1 MQLSCERCDLVPD
14 PKLHGRDHESLYGDL
29 AADLEPWGVTPLPAP
44 SGAREVLWLSFC
56 TGLGKTA
63 ALRGAGGSLAG
74 EQECG
79 RLI

>member
-1 MQLSCERCDLVPD
+1 MRS
-14 PKLHGRDHESLYGDL
+14 HGREPLYGDL
-29 AADLEPWGVTPLPAP
+29 AADLAPWGVTPLPAP
-44 SGAREVLWLSFC
+44 SGAREVLWLSVC

-74 EQECG
+74 EQEVG